1 MENSMNDLRIAFITD
16 DGLSVSAHF
25 GKAPS
30 YRVFSVTDG
39 QVADLG
45 ARPKPY
51 HGADNQPA
59 TTHGDMFAPISDCQ
73 VLVAGGMGTP
83 AWQSARQAGLEV
95 ILAGG
100 EIEAALKAFVRGELT
115 SDERRVHDHRH

>member
-1 MENSMNDLRIAFITD
+1 MNDLRIAFITD
-16 DGLSVSAHF
+16 DGLSISAHF

-59 TTHGDMFAPISDCQ
+59 TTHGDMFTPISDCQ

-100 EIEAALKAFVRGELT
+100 EIESALQAFVRGELI

>member
-1 MENSMNDLRIAFITD
+1 MEMLMREQRIAFVTD
-16 DGLSVSAHF
+16 DGNSVSSHF
-25 GKAPS
+25 GKAPW

-39 QVADLG
+39 CVSDLG
-45 ARPKPY
+45 SRAKPY
-51 HGADNQPA
+51 HGAERQPA
-59 TTHGDMFAPISDCQ
+59 TTHGDMFGPISDCQ

-100 EIEAALKAFVRGELT
+100 EIMAAVEAFVRGDLV
-115 SDERRVHDHRH
+115 SDDRRVHDHQH

>member
-1 MENSMNDLRIAFITD
+1 MNDLRIAFITD
-16 DGLSVSAHF
+16 DGLSISAHF

-39 QVADLG
+39 HVADLG
-45 ARPKPY
+45 TRPKPY
-51 HGADNQPA
+51 HGANDQPA